1 MVNTRIA
8 PRHRVSKAA
17 KIEFLEDAVTSVSV
31 TCVVRDLSLTGA
43 AIEASVRSGIPER
56 FTLIMPDDGLRL
68 PCRVAWRREYRM
80 GVAFE

>member
-17 KIEFLEDAVTSVSV
+17 KIEFLDSTISC
-31 TCVVRDLSLTGA
+31 TVRDLSLTGA

-56 FTLIMPDDGLRL
+56 FTLVIPEDGLRL
-68 PCRVAWRREYRM
+68 ACRVAWLRDYRM

>member
-17 KIEFLEDAVTSVSV
+17 KIEFLDSTIS
-31 TCVVRDLSLTGA
+31 CVVRDLSLTGA

-68 PCRVAWRREYRM
+68 SCRVAWRREYRM

>member
-1 MVNTRIA
+1 MVNTRTA

-17 KIEFLEDAVTSVSV
+17 KIEFLDNTIS
-31 TCVVRDLSLTGA
+31 CVVRDLSLTGA
-43 AIEASVRSGIPER
+43 AIEASVRFGIPER

-68 PCRVAWRREYRM
+68 ACRVAWRREYRM

>member
-17 KIEFLEDAVTSVSV
+17 KIEFHDNTIS
-31 TCVVRDLSLTGA
+31 CVVRDLSLTGA

-68 PCRVAWRREYRM
+68 ACRVAWRREYRM